1 MAVLIL
7 SRVVPLLST
16 VESMKG
22 YEQLVKEVVEPQ
34 LQELVASAKKIEP
47 RAWTKKRRQ
56 EAFAL

>member
-1 MAVLIL
+1 
-7 SRVVPLLST
+7 
-16 VESMKG
+16 MKG
-22 YEQLVKEVVEPQ
+22 YEQLQLVKEVVEPQ